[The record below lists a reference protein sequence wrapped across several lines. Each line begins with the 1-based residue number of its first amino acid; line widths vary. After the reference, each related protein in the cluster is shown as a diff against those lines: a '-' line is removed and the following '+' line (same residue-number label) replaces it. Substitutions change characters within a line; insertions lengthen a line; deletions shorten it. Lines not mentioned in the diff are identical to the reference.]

1 MRQVYFDPF
10 GKYVEGYDQGASRQ
24 LQTEKAV
31 REARDQDYEY
41 RVNAPLRSQVLG
53 SEARVNTTIEPYRVS
68 MAQANSGIRQQEMA
82 SGGYGLA
89 ETAANDTNDPSIAV
103 QHMAIGMGLTPVF
116 SGDTYTLIG
125 AHGQPVSS
133 GSLSELR
140 AHLQAPRQSQLNSAE
155 ANAYGA
161 RSMGDYR
168 FGSNLEKMDAAE
180 LRFRGLEKT
189 VDGRIIVA
197 GMRNNPNNM
206 SGFDPYGGQ
215 TQDND
220 FTNPGGIVPRQQP
233 AAQPQNSYN
242 LPATNSVPAGG
253 VPPVPVTDFGG
264 SMSAN
269 RHRKPSP
276 GNSFMDDPYA
286 ATRPPKAR
294 PRNSVTDDPYNVYA

>member
-220 FTNPGGIVPRQQP
+220 FTNPGGIVPGQQPQQQPWPQTVPEVGPSQQP
-233 AAQPQNSYN
+233 AQQPSWKGPVIYPSQSQNQQTQQATDYN
-242 LPATNSVPAGG
+242 LL
-253 VPPVPVTDFGG
+253 
-264 SMSAN
+264 
-269 RHRKPSP
+269 
-276 GNSFMDDPYA
+276 GNSKPA
-286 ATRPPKAR
+286 
-294 PRNSVTDDPYNVYA
+294 PRAKPQNSVTDDPYNVYA